1 MAPAAAIRP
10 LPYRPHESTG
20 YDSPMSETLSLQRAA
35 QWYERHGRRLPP
47 LANLALA
54 IVVAWLLSKMVWA
67 LMPVP
72 EAARWQPPP
81 PPPAPARA
89 GRTPSAGIDR
99 LLAAQLFGRYEAEA
113 APAGNVED
121 APDTRLSLN
130 LLGILAG
137 ADRES
142 RALIGTSNGE
152 EKPYAIGDTVVSGV
166 KLQSIFADRVILSRA
181 GKLETLRL
189 NKDAP
194 SSAQAVAARNA
205 SAAAALPQT
214 DANTAQM
221 LSQIREQIMSDP
233 TKASNYLR
241 VQPATV
247 GGQQRGYRIYPGRE
261 REAFQQ
267 LGLRPGDLVTAVN
280 GVQLDDNQKALQ
292 LLGQLS
298 QANAISLTIERGGQV
313 QNLNVTLGP

>member
-1 MAPAAAIRP
+1 
-10 LPYRPHESTG
+10 
-20 YDSPMSETLSLQRAA
+20 MSETLSLQRVARL
-35 QWYERHGRRLPP
+35 YERHGRSVPP
-47 LANLALA
+47 LVNLVLA
-54 IVVAWLLSKMVWA
+54 VAVAWLLAQLVWA
-67 LMPVP
+67 LAPVP
-72 EAARWQPPP
+72 EGARWQPPP
-81 PPPAPARA
+81 PA
-89 GRTPSAGIDR
+89 
-99 LLAAQLFGRYEAEA
+99 A
-113 APAGNVED
+113 APPRAVTPAGGGLAKQRPPPPVGRDEADAAAEGVED

-137 ADRES
+137 EDRQS
-142 RALIGTSNGE
+142 RALIGSSNGE
-152 EKPYAIGDTVVSGV
+152 EKPYAIGDAVVSGV
-166 KLQSIFADRVILSRA
+166 KLQSIFPDRVILSRA

-194 SSAQAVAARNA
+194 TSAQALAARNQ
-205 SAAAALPQT
+205 SAAAAASQ
-214 DANTAQM
+214 ANPGTAQM
-221 LSQIREQIMSDP
+221 LSQIREQIMADP

-313 QNLNVTLGP
+313 QNLSVTLGP

>member
-1 MAPAAAIRP
+1 MPPPAAIRFA
-10 LPYRPHESTG
+10 PYRVDGSTG
-20 YDSPMSETLSLQRAA
+20 YHPLMSESLSLQRVA
-35 QWYERHGRRLPP
+35 QLYERHGRGVPP
-47 LANLALA
+47 VANLVLA
-54 IVVAWLLSKMVWA
+54 VVAAWLLAKLFWA
-67 LMPVP
+67 LVPVP
-72 EAARWQPPP
+72 EAARWQPS
-81 PPPAPARA
+81 PPAPAPQRA
-89 GRTPSAGIDR
+89 ANATDPGIDA
-99 LLAAQLFGRYEAEA
+99 LLAADLFGRYEADPA
-113 APAGNVED
+113 ASGKVED
-121 APDTRLSLN
+121 APDTRLSLT

-137 ADRES
+137 EDRQS
-142 RALIGTSNGE
+142 RALIGSSNGE
-152 EKPYAIGDTVVSGV
+152 EKPYAIGDNVVSGV
-166 KLQSIFADRVILSRA
+166 KLQSIFPDRVILSRA

-194 SSAQAVAARNA
+194 VSAQAVAARQAAAEA
-205 SAAAALPQT
+205 SAPQT

-261 REAFQQ
+261 RDAFQQ

-298 QANAISLTIERGGQV
+298 QANDISLTIERGGQV
-313 QNLNVTLGP
+313 QNLNVSLGP